1 MKPLPRIPFP
11 LIPAGVTVAMVLY
24 ACGQN
29 GPGFGPGGSS
39 HDDSKIPDPVDTNS
53 DDTGGDTAV
62 DSFMDDTGFTDDTGD
77 TSPPVDTSP
86 PFDGEGYD
94 RGDIAYNLL
103 APDNLGGYWNLYHQI
118 DRPIVIVLGYAQSYT
133 FQDIC
138 TWLPDIE
145 SEFASYGLETAVMLY
160 LDPAGVD
167 ADFDD
172 ATAWASYYGLS
183 NVLFDPDHTVRGS
196 WSTAT
201 QVKTFLIDG
210 DMVIQWNNSEATS
223 QEQLRQEIGDLV
235 Y

>member
-1 MKPLPRIPFP
+1 MKYLPRIPFP

-24 ACGQN
+24 ACGQD

-39 HDDSKIPDPVDTNS
+39 HDDSKIPDPVDT
-53 DDTGGDTAV
+53 DQDTGSDSTV
-62 DSFMDDTGFTDDTGD
+62 DSFTDDTADDTGD
-77 TSPPVDTSP
+77 TTQVIDTSP

-94 RGDIAYNLL
+94 RGDVAYNLV
-103 APDNLGGYWNLYHQI
+103 APDHHGGEWRLYQQAG
-118 DRPIVIVLGYAQSYT
+118 RPVVVVLGYAQSYT

-138 TWLPDIE
+138 SWLPEIE
-145 SEFASYGLETAVMLY
+145 AEFSSYHLQTAVMLY
-160 LDPAGVD
+160 LDPTGVD
-167 ADFDD
+167 ADQED
-172 ATAWASYYGLS
+172 AIGWAEYYGLS
-183 NVLFDPDHTVRGS
+183 WVLYDPDHDVRGS

-210 DMVIQWNNSEATS
+210 DMVIQWNNSESTS